1 VALLGEKMMEQISLL
16 FMPFLMPLV
25 GMLGGVVFTWLVLRF
40 KLERT
45 IQRAQAELEIERATL
60 NERLIAREQ
69 QFQELKTA
77 LDHISKENAQ
87 LGEKLKGEA
96 ERRAIAEERNSRI
109 PELEVELKST
119 EKQALDLQSANMEL
133 RAKLAE
139 VETKLME
146 GNLVTQEKLALL
158 KEAREQMT
166 DAFKALS
173 ADALRGNNQ
182 SFLELAKAA
191 LEKFHES
198 AKSDLEM
205 RQMAIDELIKP
216 LKNSLDKVDSKIG
229 EMEKVRTT
237 AYVSLHEQIKTL
249 ATTQDRL
256 QRETSNL
263 VQALRSPT
271 VRGRWGEIQLK
282 RVVEIAGMLEYCDFT
297 QQESITADQGRLRPD
312 MIIRLPNQKIVV
324 VDSKAP
330 LQAYLEALEA
340 QDETIRQ
347 TKLRE
352 HARQI
357 RTHLSQLSNK
367 VYWDQFQNAPEFVV
381 LFLPGETFFSA
392 ALEQDPGLI
401 EHGVERNVILSTP
414 TTLIALLRAV
424 AYGWRQERI
433 AANALAIS
441 ELGRILYDR
450 IRGFVGHFA
459 EIGKGLDRAVGAY
472 NKAAG
477 SIEGRVLVA
486 ARKFKEFG
494 ASTGG
499 EIELPEVV
507 EKRPRSLRADA
518 QTAPT
523 ETANLKNDGS
533 D

>member
-1 VALLGEKMMEQISLL
+1 MIEQIGLM

-25 GMLGGVVFTWLVLRF
+25 GVLGGVVFTWLVLRF

-45 IQRAQAELEIERATL
+45 IQRAQAELELERATL
-60 NERLIAREQ
+60 NERLSAREQ
-69 QFQELKTA
+69 QLQELKNT
-77 LDHISKENAQ
+77 LDLTSKQSSGLRE
-87 LGEKLKGEA
+87 ELKRES
-96 ERRAIAEERNSRI
+96 ERRAIAEEKNSMFKDAR
-109 PELEVELKST
+109 
-119 EKQALDLQSANMEL
+119 
-133 RAKLAE
+133 
-139 VETKLME
+139 
-146 GNLVTQEKLALL
+146 TQLS
-158 KEAREQMT
+158 
-166 DAFKALS
+166 DAFRALS
-173 ADALRGNNQ
+173 ADALKSNNQ
-182 SFLELAKAA
+182 SFLELAGAT
-191 LEKFHES
+191 LEKFHEG
-198 AKSDLEM
+198 AKSDLAM
-205 RQMAIDELIKP
+205 RQVAINELVKP
-216 LKNSLDKVDSKIG
+216 LRDSLEKVDGKIG

-297 QQESITADQGRLRPD
+297 QQETIGAEQGRLRPD
-312 MIIRLPNQKIVV
+312 MIIRLPNDKIVV

-340 QDETIRQ
+340 QDEAVRR
-347 TKLRE
+347 TKLQE

-367 VYWDQFQNAPEFVV
+367 AYWDQFQNAPEFVV

-392 ALEQDPGLI
+392 ALEQDPSLI
-401 EHGVERNVILSTP
+401 EFGVERNVILATP

-441 ELGRILYDR
+441 ELGKTLYDR
-450 IRGFVGHFA
+450 IRAFVGHFA

-486 ARKFKEFG
+486 ARKFKELG
-494 ASTGG
+494 ASSGG

-507 EKRPRSLRADA
+507 EKSPRSLRADTQA
-518 QTAPT
+518 DLT